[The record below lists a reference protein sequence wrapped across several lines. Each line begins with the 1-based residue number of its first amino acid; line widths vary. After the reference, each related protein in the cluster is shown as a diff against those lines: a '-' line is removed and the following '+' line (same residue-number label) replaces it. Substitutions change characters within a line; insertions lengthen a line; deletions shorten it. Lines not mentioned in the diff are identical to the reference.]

1 LNVETINEDVKM
13 SASAMPDQQ
22 TPEVVELRPVE
33 AASKSGKRFALPT
46 RRTMIVGVVALAAAL
61 GGSLYIVAPASTQT
75 TDDAY
80 VSADS
85 TVVAPQVHGLIAQVL
100 VQDNQL
106 VHAGDQLVRID
117 PEEFDAR
124 VSTASAELADARAG
138 VASAKAALVSLNAE
152 ERLASANVRAAD
164 SAIIAAKAQAE
175 RATADSKRFEKLAA
189 TGFVA
194 VRVADTYRTAA
205 ITADQ
210 DVKRFSAL
218 HEVSQ
223 DSEAVTR
230 AKRATLEAALQKAE
244 ATVEQARAA
253 LDLAQQDQ
261 RHAVIVAPI
270 DGVVGNRQVQEG
282 DYVQPGTRL
291 LTLVPLHERY
301 VTANFKETQ
310 TGRIQAGERARI
322 EVDAV
327 SGHEF
332 LGTVDSL
339 APGSGSR
346 FSLLPFEPGTGNFT
360 KIVQRV
366 PVRIKFDPNQPDL
379 DKLRPGLSATVKV
392 ALKK

>member
-1 LNVETINEDVKM
+1 LNTVNEDIEM
-13 SASAMPDQQ
+13 STSTKPDQQ
-22 TPEVVELRPVE
+22 THEVVELHMAE
-33 AASKSGKRFALPT
+33 SASKSGKGFALPT
-46 RRTMIVGVVALAAAL
+46 RRTMIVGVVAFAAAL

-80 VSADS
+80 IGADA
-85 TVVAPQVHGLIAQVL
+85 TAVAPKVRGLVSQVL
-100 VQDNQL
+100 VQDNQV
-106 VHAGDQLVRID
+106 VHSGDMLVRID

-124 VSTASAELADARAG
+124 VATANAELADAKAG

-164 SAIIAAKAQAE
+164 SAIVAAKAQAE
-175 RATADSKRFEKLAA
+175 RSTADSKRYEKLVA

-194 VRVADTYRTAA
+194 VSVADAYRAAA

-210 DVKRFSAL
+210 DVTRISAL

-230 AKRATLEAALQKAE
+230 AKRATLDAALQKAE
-244 ATVEQARAA
+244 ATVQRARAA
-253 LDLAQQDQ
+253 LDLTQQDR
-261 RHAVIVAPI
+261 RHATVVAPI
-270 DGVVGNRQVQEG
+270 DGIVGSRQVQQG

-291 LTLVPLHERY
+291 LTLVPLNKSY

-310 TGRIQAGERARI
+310 TNRIQAGDHARI
-322 EVDAV
+322 EVDAIP
-327 SGHEF
+327 GHEF
-332 LGTVDSL
+332 LGTVESL

-366 PVRIKFDPNQPDL
+366 PVRIRFDTNQPDL
-379 DKLRPGLSATVKV
+379 EQLRPGLSVTVKV

>member
-1 LNVETINEDVKM
+1 MNTSTTADRQ
-13 SASAMPDQQ
+13 PQ
-22 TPEVVELRPVE
+22 EVVELHLAE
-33 AASKSGKRFALPT
+33 AASKPDKRFMLPT
-46 RRTMIVGVVALAAAL
+46 RRTLIVGVVALAAAL
-61 GGSLYIVAPASTQT
+61 GGALYIVAPASTQT

-80 VSADS
+80 VSADA
-85 TVVAPQVHGLIAQVL
+85 TVVAPKVRGLIAQVL
-100 VQDNQL
+100 VQDNQV
-106 VHAGDQLVRID
+106 VHAGDLLVRID

-124 VSTASAELADARAG
+124 VSTANAELADAKAG

-175 RATADSKRFEKLAA
+175 RATADSKRYEKLAA

-194 VRVADTYRTAA
+194 MSVADSYRAA
-205 ITADQ
+205 AVSAEQ
-210 DVKRFSAL
+210 DVSRVSAL

-244 ATVEQARAA
+244 ANVERARAA
-253 LDLAQQDQ
+253 LDLTQQDQ
-261 RHAVIVAPI
+261 RHAVVVAPI
-270 DGVVGNRQVQEG
+270 DGVVGNRQVQQG
-282 DYVQPGTRL
+282 DYVQPGSRL
-291 LTLVPLHERY
+291 LTLVPLHECY

-310 TGRIQAGERARI
+310 TGRIQAGQPARI
-322 EVDAV
+322 EVDALPR
-327 SGHEF
+327 HEF
-332 LGTVDSL
+332 LGTVESL

-366 PVRIKFDPNQPDL
+366 PVRIRFNPNQPDIEQ
-379 DKLRPGLSATVKV
+379 LRPGLSVTVKV
-392 ALKK
+392 ALKN